1 MMITAHLHLILRL
14 RMSELYS
21 ATLAHVLVVNNNN
34 NNLSLSFC
42 YMCLQ
47 FSAKCFEFKGRHQRG
62 NLILTRE

>member
-21 ATLAHVLVVNNNN
+21 ATLAYFLVVNNNN
-34 NNLSLSFC
+34 LSLPFC